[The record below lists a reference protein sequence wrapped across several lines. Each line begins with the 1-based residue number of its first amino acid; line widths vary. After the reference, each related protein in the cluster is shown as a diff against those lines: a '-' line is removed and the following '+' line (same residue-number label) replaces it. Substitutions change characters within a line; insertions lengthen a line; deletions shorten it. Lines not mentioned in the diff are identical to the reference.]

1 MQGQMK
7 KVAFLITKSEVGGA
21 QTWVA
26 QLIALLDR
34 EIQPIIITNQPG
46 WLSKTLPNIPCYFV
60 SEIEQGLSI
69 KALCKISQLLTHNQV
84 DTVVASS
91 ANAGVYARLIS
102 LKYAFKCVYVSHGW
116 SCIYNGGSLKSV
128 YITFERLLAK
138 LSDIVWCVSHS
149 DYVKAKDVIKI
160 PERKLKLA
168 QNATFPSM
176 VNKTTFLEKGRPL
189 RVVSVGRL
197 CQPKRFELLMGAIH
211 NLADIELTIVGSGP
225 DFNELST
232 WRSSNVEL
240 VGEIENF
247 RDYADFDAFILLSD
261 SEGLPMSAIE
271 AGSANI
277 PLILSDVGG
286 CSELI
291 ELSNPNGLLVENNIE
306 DVRRALMELKLNY
319 SRYKTAANDVSEKFD
334 IYSYKA
340 KYLSI
345 LE

>member
-1 MQGQMK
+1 MK

-26 QLIALLDR
+26 QLITLLERD
-34 EIQPIIITNQPG
+34 IQPIIITNQPG
-46 WLSKTLPNIPCYFV
+46 WLSSASPNIPCYFV
-60 SEIEQGLSI
+60 SEIEQGFSI
-69 KALCKISQLLTHNQV
+69 KAVCKISRLLVDNQV
-84 DTVVASS
+84 DTVIASS

-102 LKYAFKCVYVSHGW
+102 LKYSFKCVYVSHGW
-116 SCIYNGGSLKSV
+116 SCIYNGGVLKSV
-128 YITFERLLAK
+128 YITLEHLLSK

-149 DYVKAKDVIKI
+149 DYVKARDIIKV

-168 QNATFPSM
+168 QNATFPLRVS
-176 VNKTTFLEKGRPL
+176 KKTFLEEGRAL

-197 CQPKRFELLMGAIH
+197 CQPKRYELLMDAIH
-211 NLADIELTIVGSGP
+211 NLAEVELTIVGNGP

-232 WRSSNVEL
+232 WRSPNVEL
-240 VGEIENF
+240 VGEVENF
-247 RDYADFDAFILLSD
+247 RDYADFDVFILLSD

-286 CSELI
+286 CRELI
-291 ELSNPNGLLVENNIE
+291 EPSNPNGLLVENNIE
-306 DVRRALMELKLNY
+306 EVRRALMEIKLNY
-319 SRYKTAANDVSEKFD
+319 PRYKTAANDLSEKFN
-334 IYSYKA
+334 IYSYKSE
-340 KYLSI
+340 YLSI